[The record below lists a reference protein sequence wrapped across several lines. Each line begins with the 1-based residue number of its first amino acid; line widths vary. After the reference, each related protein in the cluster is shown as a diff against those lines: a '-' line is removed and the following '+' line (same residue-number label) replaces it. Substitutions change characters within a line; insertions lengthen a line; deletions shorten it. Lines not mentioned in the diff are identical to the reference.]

1 MKTRKGMTMAEVYTR
16 RRAIAILAAAAG
28 LPLVTGAKSIERFF
42 TWTGQAL
49 GAPATLILNHPDE
62 NAARRLIERV
72 VAEVA
77 RLESVF
83 SLYRADSALAELNRV
98 GVLVAPPAEM
108 VSLLEASRG
117 FWELTGGTFD
127 PSVQPLWVLYR
138 NHFGMPE
145 ADPSGPSMKDIEPA
159 LASVG
164 FGGVRCDRDRIV
176 IGAKMA
182 LTLNGVA
189 QGFITDR
196 IVDMLRDAGVTSSL
210 VDMGEERTIGARPD
224 GSPWRIGLADSQDSD
239 RPDQVLE
246 IVNKAVAT
254 SSASGFHFDEAG
266 RLGHILDPRKG
277 HVPSLYRRV
286 TVIADDAATADAL
299 STAFTLMD
307 EDSIAS
313 IVKSRGDIAVDLLR
327 LDDTHAR
334 RGSQMG

>member
-1 MKTRKGMTMAEVYTR
+1 MAEVYTR
-16 RRAIAILAAAAG
+16 RRAIAIFAAAAG
-28 LPLVTGAKSIERFF
+28 LPLLTGAKSIKRTV

-108 VSLLEASRG
+108 VSLLEASRD
-117 FWELTGGTFD
+117 FWELTGGAFD
-127 PSVQPLWVLYR
+127 PSVQPLWALYR
-138 NHFGMPE
+138 NHFGMSD
-145 ADPSGPSMKDIEPA
+145 ADLLGPSRTDIA
-159 LASVG
+159 QTLTHVG
-164 FGGVRCDRDRIV
+164 FGSVRCDRNHVV
-176 IGAKMA
+176 IGGKMA

-210 VDMGEERTIGARPD
+210 VDMGEDRAIGAKAD
-224 GSPWRIGLADSQDSD
+224 GSAWRIGLAESQDSD

-266 RLGHILDPRKG
+266 RFGHILDPRKG